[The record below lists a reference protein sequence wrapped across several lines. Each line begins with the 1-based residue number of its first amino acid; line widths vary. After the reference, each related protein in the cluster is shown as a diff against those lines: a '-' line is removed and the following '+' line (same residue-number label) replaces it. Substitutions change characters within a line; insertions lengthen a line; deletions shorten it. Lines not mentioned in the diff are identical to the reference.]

1 MFEEIKEWWEGIT
14 AREQQLVSVGGGIAL
29 LVIVYYLIWL
39 PASSTLET
47 NRQKLKSTKQTL
59 HWVET
64 NVEKLLAEGGIQDQ
78 VGRRKQNLSRLIS
91 STAKRNNIDIS
102 RIQNKNEKVDVW
114 INNVQFAAFL
124 KWVTAL
130 RNDNKVSIINVDI
143 SQNQTEGT
151 VKVNRLSF
159 SY

>member
-1 MFEEIKEWWEGIT
+1 MFEQIKEWWEGIT

-39 PASSTLET
+39 PAASTLET
-47 NRQKLKSTKQTL
+47 NQQKLKSTEQTL
-59 HWVET
+59 LWVET
-64 NVEKLLAEGGIQDQ
+64 NVEKLLAEGGIQEQ
-78 VGRRKQNLSRLIS
+78 TEGRKQNLSRLIS

-102 RIQNKNEKVDVW
+102 RIQNQNEQVDVW
-114 INNVQFAAFL
+114 INDVQFTAFL

-130 RNDNKVSIINVDI
+130 KNDNKVSIINVDI
-143 SQNQTEGT
+143 SQNQTKGM

>member
-1 MFEEIKEWWEGIT
+1 VFEQIKEWWEGIT

-39 PASSTLET
+39 PAASTLET
-47 NRQKLKSTKQTL
+47 NQQKLKSTEQTL
-59 HWVET
+59 LWVET
-64 NVEKLLAEGGIQDQ
+64 NVEKLLAEGGIQEQ
-78 VGRRKQNLSRLIS
+78 TEGRKQNLSRLIS

-102 RIQNKNEKVDVW
+102 RIQNQNEQVDVW
-114 INNVQFAAFL
+114 INDVQFTAFL

-130 RNDNKVSIINVDI
+130 KNDNKVSIINVDI
-143 SQNQTEGT
+143 SQNQTKGM

>member
-1 MFEEIKEWWEGIT
+1 MFEQIKEWWEGIT

-39 PASSTLET
+39 PAASTLET
-47 NRQKLKSTKQTL
+47 NQQKLKSTEQTL
-59 HWVET
+59 LWVET

-78 VGRRKQNLSRLIS
+78 TEGRKQNLSRLIS

-102 RIQNKNEKVDVW
+102 RIQNQNEQVDVW
-114 INNVQFAAFL
+114 INDVQFTAFL

-130 RNDNKVSIINVDI
+130 KNDNKVSIINVDI
-143 SQNQTEGT
+143 SQNQTEGM

>member
-1 MFEEIKEWWEGIT
+1 MFEQIKEWWEGIT
-14 AREQQLVSVGGGIAL
+14 AREQQLVSVGGSIAL

-39 PASSTLET
+39 PAASTLET
-47 NRQKLKSTKQTL
+47 NQQKLKSTEQTL
-59 HWVET
+59 LWVES

-78 VGRRKQNLSRLIS
+78 TEGRKQNLSRLIS

-102 RIQNKNEKVDVW
+102 RIQNQNEQVDVW
-114 INNVQFAAFL
+114 INDVQFTAFL

-130 RNDNKVSIINVDI
+130 KNDNKVSIINVDI
-143 SQNQTEGT
+143 SQNQTKGM